1 MLMRT
6 CSRLWCYFTT
16 PIINLVDLE
25 QYRQAKLLAVIL
37 GILIS
42 LGLFSWFLQIL
53 FYSFN
58 TVPPSYIFFVVLL
71 LFVAHALNRQGIYT
85 SAAILTAMVPSLVCF
100 LVIMENPSD
109 VFGYFYLLVG
119 IFLSSVLLTMRIV
132 VFIAVANVFAAMFLL
147 QWSAESI
154 AVKNQIA
161 VFIFLIFVGGLLL
174 LGMRYRDN
182 LDKDRLNM
190 LADNQQCLAKA
201 QEIAQVGSWTW
212 NLATNKVTWSDQLYR
227 IYGLSPQVIDIDVW
241 DIIEKY
247 THPADLD
254 NVRQA
259 AKDAISHHKPIRIEY
274 RIVRSDGDERIL
286 WGEGDFLPS
295 DGQKSINY
303 IGIIRD
309 ITEQKQIESTLRQS
323 EEKWL
328 VITENSADVI
338 MMVDKE
344 GKILC
349 INHTL
354 PEHTKETVVG
364 VTLYSFLPEELHARL
379 KQCFDSVIATG
390 QSSTFEVDF
399 PDPEG
404 NYRCYESS
412 VSTLRDKGM
421 VDAFVVSA
429 RDVTERKLA
438 EDKIRES
445 EKELSGILGS
455 MRDTYYRTNR
465 EGLLTR
471 VSASV
476 QQLLGYTPEQMSGAK
491 AADFYVNSA
500 DNEAFEILL
509 KAQNGTVLN
518 YELPLKHKDGHHVW
532 VLTNAQY
539 YFDKNNNIAGVE
551 GTTRD
556 VTERKQTEL
565 QMGKLSRALE
575 QTADAVLIT
584 DRQGIIE
591 YVNPSFV
598 CTTGFTKQEAIG
610 KKTSILKSGE
620 QSDEFYSGL
629 WKTILNGEAFN
640 DVFVN
645 KKKDGTIYHEQK
657 TITPLKDSH
666 GEITHFVATGKDITE
681 RMQTQQRLQ
690 FLAHHDVL
698 TELPNRALYL
708 DRLEQAITRAPWHG
722 RLVAALFIDLDRFKN
737 INDTLGH
744 EVGDRLLQELGCRLL
759 LSIREGDTV
768 ARFGGD
774 EFAILL
780 DDIASEKDVS
790 GVAQKILD
798 TLSPP
803 FVIDGRDLYVTASI
817 GISLYP
823 NDGNQPGILLR
834 NADIAMYRAKDLG
847 KNNCQFY
854 SADLSARAFERL
866 TLENSLR
873 HALEREEFVLYY
885 QPQLNTE
892 QGKITGVEALI
903 RWHHPEFGVIK
914 PHDFIFLLEETG
926 LIVPVGEWVLLTA
939 CKQLKK
945 WHLAGFTDLHVS
957 VNFSSRQC
965 DERSIVDVVER
976 ALLMGGIA
984 PEFLELE
991 ITESLLM
998 RNARSVVDALE
1009 QLSRMGVRLAID
1021 DFGTGYSSLSY
1032 LKRFPI
1038 DTLKIDRSFVRDIA
1052 TDPDDVAIVKA
1063 IIAMGKTLK
1072 LRVVAEGVETTEQ
1085 WNFLK
1090 QKNCDVVQGYL
1101 LNEPMIAG
1109 SLEEW
1114 LKSFSFEEV

>member
-1 MLMRT
+1 
-6 CSRLWCYFTT
+6 
-16 PIINLVDLE
+16 
-25 QYRQAKLLAVIL
+25 
-37 GILIS
+37 
-42 LGLFSWFLQIL
+42 
-53 FYSFN
+53 
-58 TVPPSYIFFVVLL
+58 
-71 LFVAHALNRQGIYT
+71 
-85 SAAILTAMVPSLVCF
+85 
-100 LVIMENPSD
+100 
-109 VFGYFYLLVG
+109 
-119 IFLSSVLLTMRIV
+119 
-132 VFIAVANVFAAMFLL
+132 MFLL
-147 QWSAESI
+147 QWLAESI
-154 AVKNQIA
+154 TVKNQIA
-161 VFIFLIFVGGLLL
+161 VFVFLTLMGGLLL
-174 LGMRYRDN
+174 LVMRYRDN
-182 LDKDRLNM
+182 LDKNRLNM
-190 LADNQQCLAKA
+190 LADNQQNLAKV

-212 NLATNKVTWSDQLYR
+212 NLASNKVTWSDQLYR
-227 IYGLSPQVIDIDVW
+227 IYGLSPQEIDIDVW
-241 DIIEKY
+241 DITEKY
-247 THPADLD
+247 THPADLE

-259 AKDAISHHKPIRIEY
+259 VEDAISYHKPIRIEY
-274 RIVRSDGDERIL
+274 RMVRPDGEERIL

-295 DGQKSINY
+295 DDKKSINY

-309 ITEQKQIESTLRQS
+309 ITEQKQIEYTLRQS
-323 EEKWL
+323 EEKWHA
-328 VITENSADVI
+328 ITENSADVI
-338 MMVDKE
+338 MMVDNE

-354 PEHTKETVVG
+354 PEHTKTMVIG
-364 VTLYSFLPEELHARL
+364 VTLYSFLPEKLHAKL
-379 KQCFDSVIATG
+379 KICFDSVIATG
-390 QSSTFEVDF
+390 QSSRFEVDY

-412 VSTLRDKGM
+412 VSILRNKGT

-438 EDKIRES
+438 EDEIRES

-455 MRDTYYRTNR
+455 MRDTYFRTNR

-471 VSASV
+471 VSASI
-476 QQLLGYTPEQMSGAK
+476 QQLLDYTPEQMLGAR

-500 DNEAFEILL
+500 DNEAFESIL

-518 YELPLKHKDGHHVW
+518 YELPLKHRDGHHVW

-539 YFDKNNNIAGVE
+539 YFDKSNIIAGVE

-584 DRQGIIE
+584 DREGIIE

-610 KKTSILKSGE
+610 SKTSILKSGE
-620 QSDEFYSGL
+620 QGDEFYKRL
-629 WKTILNGEAFN
+629 WQTILNGEVFN
-640 DVFVN
+640 DVFIN
-645 KKKDGTIYHEQK
+645 KKKDGSIYHEQK
-657 TITPLKDSH
+657 TITPLKDSN

-708 DRLEQAITRAPWHG
+708 DRLEQAITRAHWHG

-744 EVGDRLLQELGCRLL
+744 EIGDRLLQELGRRLL
-759 LSIREGDTV
+759 AGIREGDTV
-768 ARFGGD
+768 ARLGGD

-790 GVAQKILD
+790 VVAQKILD
-798 TLSPP
+798 TLSPS

-873 HALEREEFVLYY
+873 YALEREEFVLYY
-885 QPQLNTE
+885 QPQLNTK

-903 RWHHPEFGVIK
+903 RWNHPEFGVIK
-914 PHDFIFLLEETG
+914 PHDFVFLLEETG
-926 LIVPVGEWVLLTA
+926 LIVPVGEWVLQTA

-945 WHLAGFTDLHVS
+945 WHQAGFTDLHVS

-965 DERSIVDVVER
+965 NERSVVEVVER
-976 ALLMGGIA
+976 ALLAGGIA

-998 RNARSVVDALE
+998 RNVRSVVDALE

-1038 DTLKIDRSFVRDIA
+1038 DTLKIDRSFVRDIT
-1052 TDPDDVAIVKA
+1052 TDPDDEAIVKA

-1072 LRVVAEGVETTEQ
+1072 LRVIAEGVETNEQ

-1090 QKNCDVVQGYL
+1090 QKNCDVIQGYL
-1101 LNEPMIAG
+1101 LNKPVNAV
-1109 SLEEW
+1109 SLEKW
-1114 LKSFSFEEV
+1114 LETFSFEEA

>member
-1 MLMRT
+1 
-6 CSRLWCYFTT
+6 
-16 PIINLVDLE
+16 
-25 QYRQAKLLAVIL
+25 
-37 GILIS
+37 
-42 LGLFSWFLQIL
+42 
-53 FYSFN
+53 
-58 TVPPSYIFFVVLL
+58 
-71 LFVAHALNRQGIYT
+71 
-85 SAAILTAMVPSLVCF
+85 
-100 LVIMENPSD
+100 
-109 VFGYFYLLVG
+109 
-119 IFLSSVLLTMRIV
+119 
-132 VFIAVANVFAAMFLL
+132 
-147 QWSAESI
+147 
-154 AVKNQIA
+154 
-161 VFIFLIFVGGLLL
+161 
-174 LGMRYRDN
+174 
-182 LDKDRLNM
+182 M
-190 LADNQQCLAKA
+190 LADNQQCF
-201 QEIAQVGSWTW
+201 AQVGSWAW
-212 NLATNKVTWSDQLYR
+212 NLATNKITWSDQLYQ
-227 IYGLSPQVIDIDVW
+227 IYGLTPQAIEIDVW

-247 THPADLD
+247 THPADLKYLH
-254 NVRQA
+254 QA
-259 AKDAISHHKPIRIEY
+259 VNEAVSHHKPIRIEY
-274 RIVRSDGDERIL
+274 RIIRSNGEERIL
-286 WGEGDFLPS
+286 WSEGDFLPS
-295 DGQKSINY
+295 DDKKLVNY
-303 IGIIRD
+303 IGVIRD
-309 ITEQKQIESTLRQS
+309 ITEQKQMEYTLRQS
-323 EEKWL
+323 EEKWRAM
-328 VITENSADVI
+328 IENSADSI
-338 MMVDKE
+338 MIVNKE
-344 GKILC
+344 GTILY

-354 PEHTKETVVG
+354 PDHTNAMLIG
-364 VTLYSFLPEELHARL
+364 LTLYSFLPEKLHARL
-379 KQCFDSVIATG
+379 KKCFDLVIATG
-390 QSSTFEVDF
+390 QSSIFEVDY

-404 NYRCYESS
+404 NYRHYESS
-412 VSTLRDKGM
+412 VSILRDKG
-421 VDAFVVSA
+421 VADTFVVSA
-429 RDVTERKLA
+429 RDVTERKLI

-445 EKELSGILGS
+445 EKELRGILGS
-455 MRDTYYRTNR
+455 MRDTYFRTNR

-476 QQLLGYTPEQMSGAK
+476 QQLIGYKPEQVLGVN
-491 AADFYVNSA
+491 AADFYVNSE
-500 DNEAFEILL
+500 DNDAFENIL

-518 YELPLKHKDGHHVW
+518 YELPLKHKNGHHVW

-575 QTADAVLIT
+575 QTADVVLIT

-591 YVNPSFV
+591 YVNRSFV
-598 CTTGFTKQEAIG
+598 CTTGFTKQESIG
-610 KKTSILKSGE
+610 RKTSILKSGE
-620 QSDEFYSGL
+620 QSNEFYAGL
-629 WKTILNGEAFN
+629 WRTIINGEVFN
-640 DVFVN
+640 DVFIN

-690 FLAHHDVL
+690 FLAHHDAL

-708 DRLEQAITRAPWHG
+708 DRLEQAVTRAPWHG
-722 RLVAALFIDLDRFKN
+722 RLVAALFIDLDRFKT

-744 EVGDRLLQELGCRLL
+744 EVGDRLLQELGRRLL

-768 ARFGGD
+768 ARLGGD

-892 QGKITGVEALI
+892 LGKITGVEALI
-903 RWHHPEFGVIK
+903 RWDHPEFGMIK
-914 PHDFIFLLEETG
+914 PHDFVFLLEETG

-939 CKQLKK
+939 CKQLKQ
-945 WHLAGFTDLHVS
+945 WHLAGFADLHVS

-965 DERSIVDVVER
+965 DEESIVEVVGR
-976 ALLMGGIA
+976 ALLAGGIA

-1101 LNEPMIAG
+1101 LNEPMSAA
-1109 SLEEW
+1109 SLEAW
-1114 LKSFSFEEV
+1114 LTAFSFEEV